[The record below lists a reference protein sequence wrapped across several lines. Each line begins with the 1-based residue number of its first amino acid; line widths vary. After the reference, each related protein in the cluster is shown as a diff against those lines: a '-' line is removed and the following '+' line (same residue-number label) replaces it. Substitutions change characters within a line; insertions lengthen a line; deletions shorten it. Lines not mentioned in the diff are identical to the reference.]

1 MKKILLTGSFGF
13 LGNYFIDHL
22 KKKYSIY
29 TLDRNDGATISC
41 DISKPLLSI
50 SDKFDLIIHAAGKAH
65 SIPKTDQEIKSFFD
79 INFEG
84 TVNLC
89 NALEE
94 NIPNTFVFISTIAVY
109 GLDEGSDIKEIESL
123 NGSTPY
129 AKSKIMAERYLQ
141 DWAREKKINLVI
153 LRLPLVAGKDPK
165 GNLGAM
171 IHGIKKGYYF
181 NISGSKAL
189 KSIILAD
196 DVAKLIPELMGKN
209 GIYNLSGDK
218 DYTFQ
223 EISKII
229 AKQLNAKK
237 TKNLPTSIVNI
248 LAKIGDFIPVFPIN
262 SLKLK
267 KITSNLTVS
276 SEKAIQ
282 ELNWQPQSLDENF
295 RIE

>member
-171 IHGIKKGYYF
+171 INGIKKGYYF

>member
-141 DWAREKKINLVI
+141 DWAREKKINLVL

-171 IHGIKKGYYF
+171 INGIKKGYYF